1 MYKILTKSG
10 VENTNQD
17 GARDSWFASANRN
30 GIVKGVLQ
38 ECKVTA
44 NGNTITLNTGELR
57 IAGHRILIESPESIT
72 LSDAPATVKVMQ
84 LCAQIY
90 VGQDGEPDFSL
101 FVKDQAAELTQNNLY
116 ATESGSGLYQVIIRE
131 FSQSPSGNIGL
142 GYISLRPIVAGYPM
156 TNSYIGTSETTAVS
170 QKGVNDAYRQVRDL
184 LDKPGKIP
192 KSNGLHQNYV
202 QGGREGGYVDIEP
215 MLPDDLYTSNQVYR
229 VCALIQTYDG
239 SETPTGLY
247 LLEAQAVGQYA
258 SSESGYGGSEKVT
271 LTTLSGA
278 TKTSS
283 DLLCVMKNG
292 SDSPYTGQSLE
303 DMKYIYLNVRSAIL
317 LQWYDVLDPTTC
329 FIEGTQVLMAD
340 GSEKAIEE
348 VAVGDEV
355 AFYDAKSGERKKT
368 TVVLPP
374 VGGECGKYNIYTF
387 SDGTE
392 LNVYGEQRIW
402 REEDREYRFLSEF
415 TVGEHTRNA
424 VGEVLQLTGVRE
436 VKTEQSVRHYYLL
449 TGDGRYS
456 VNAIQTVTSD
466 HPKYFAF
473 LKSQNAQYRPDAE
486 EMHRMARGVWKRI
499 LKRTPYNNPMAKEAI
514 QAETRVIGSGTEE
527 IQRLKAYLTDTD
539 YIVMK
544 HTEGVLT
551 DEEFEAKKI
560 IRQNAR
566 DRINV
571 LEENIRKAEEKIE
584 AVKDYWRIKI
594 TRDTYASFAP
604 DTVVTMK
611 DGKEKNIR
619 EVAVGESVRYLGDNG
634 ALEESL
640 VVLPPVPELVLEY
653 QEIRFRSGDV
663 LRISGN
669 RQEFFN
675 ASIRKYV
682 NSGDL
687 EVGDRLRFAD
697 GSESDIVSITKK
709 YYDGP
714 QVFWRLATFD
724 GDYTAG
730 GLLTRSW
737 RGRAYKELM
746 LPENE
751 QYRLDAETM
760 EKWRKDVEG

>member
-17 GARDSWFASANRN
+17 GARDSWFASANQN

-38 ECKVTA
+38 ECAVTA
-44 NGNTITLNTGELR
+44 SGSTITLNTGELR

-72 LSDAPATVKVMQ
+72 LTDKPATSKMMH

-90 VGQDGEPDFSL
+90 VRQDGEPEFSL
-101 FVKDQAAELTQNNLY
+101 YVKDQATDITQNNLY
-116 ATESGSGLYQVIIRE
+116 ATENGSGLYQVIIRE
-131 FSQSPSGNIGL
+131 FTLQTSGNIYL
-142 GYISLRPIVAGYPM
+142 GYISLEKIVAGYQI
-156 TNSYIGTSETTAVS
+156 TNSYAGLSEKKAVS
-170 QKGVNDAYRQVRDL
+170 QKGVYDAYTDIYERVFA
-184 LDKPGKIP
+184 PGKIP
-192 KSNGLHQNYV
+192 KSDGLHQNYI
-202 QGGREGGYVDIEP
+202 QGGRQGGYVDIEP
-215 MLPDDLYTSNQVYR
+215 MLSDLYASNQVYR

-258 SSESGYGGSEKVT
+258 GIESGYDGSEKVT
-271 LTTLSGA
+271 LTTLFGT

-283 DLLCVMKNG
+283 DLLCIMKNG
-292 SDSPYTGQSLE
+292 SDSQYTGQSLE
-303 DMKYIYLNVRSAIL
+303 GMKYIYLNVRSAIL
-317 LQWYDVLDPTTC
+317 LQWYDELDPTTC

-348 VAVGDEV
+348 ITVGDEV

-368 TVVLPP
+368 TIVLPP
-374 VGGECGKYNIYTF
+374 VGGKCREYNTYCF

-466 HPKYFAF
+466 QPKYFAF
-473 LKSQNAQYRPDAE
+473 LKPQNAQYRPDAE

-514 QAETRVIGSGTEE
+514 QAEARVIGSGTEE

-544 HTEGVLT
+544 HAEGVLT
-551 DEEFEAKKI
+551 DEEFEEKKT

-571 LEENIRKAEEKIE
+571 LEEDIRKAEEKIE
-584 AVKDYWRIKI
+584 AVKDYWRTKI
-594 TRDTYASFAP
+594 TRETYASFAP

-611 DGKEKNIR
+611 DGKERNIR

-653 QEIRFRSGDV
+653 REIRFRSGDV

-724 GDYTAG
+724 GNYTAG